1 MFVPFAGS
9 RDLLIDVINKTRK
22 FMNKNC
28 KLNTSGKLRCIKKT
42 LLIMRLTLLLILT
55 TIIASAG
62 NLYSQKARF
71 SMELNNVTIKQ
82 VFNEIEKN
90 SEFIIVYSDDMVDV
104 SKTVSVN
111 ADDATVNVVFE
122 QAFQG
127 TNLSFII
134 SDRQIAITEKPANV
148 PNNSVQ
154 QNKVLNGIVND
165 SKGEPLVGVTI
176 YMKETTIGTVSNFEG
191 GFTLEVPTNAKTLV
205 FSFIGFQTQEI
216 EIGNQTL
223 FSITLLEEVLE
234 LEEVI
239 AVGYGVQRKTDQTG
253 ATNRLTEENMNKSV
267 ATSPIEMMQGRVSG
281 VNITQNNGEPGS
293 GLSVRIRGSNSIRS
307 GQEPLYVVDGIPL
320 DNADITPNGGTAAGI
335 NESANKNPI
344 SFLNPED
351 IETIDILKDASS
363 TAIYGARGANGV
375 VIITTKKGKSGKG
388 TINYDGYMGVS
399 QIREKMDLL
408 SAAEFRSYTKPNGSK
423 LLDLGASN
431 DWQDEIYTT
440 GITQS
445 HNLAYGGGTEKF
457 NYQTSLGYLDQEG
470 IVKST
475 GVQKMNGKIKVSQ
488 KAFND
493 RLNLVGSLIASHVE
507 DYRAPIS
514 ETGGFEGDLILT
526 SLKLNPTYPIFK
538 PDGSYYQHDKDQRNP
553 VAMINLVND
562 ETQTDRILAN
572 MSADFE
578 IVKNLTY
585 KLNIGLDR
593 TVAERRVNQD
603 KQLNYLGNKGEADIN
618 GITANNR
625 LVENYITYL
634 KDVGE
639 DHKFNFLAGHAYQY
653 IKVTTREMNVNGFE
667 VDDILY
673 TNNLQY
679 GNFSSADVN
688 SSAYERELQ
697 SFFGRVNYSFQSKY
711 LFTVTGRADG
721 SSKFGENKKYG
732 FFPSA
737 AFAWRVSEE
746 SFLQGIEK
754 LSNLK
759 VRLGWGLTGNQE
771 IPDKISLLAVGT
783 TPSANGYFNGA
794 LSPGITFL
802 RTPNPE
808 IQWET
813 TLQTNFGIDFGF
825 YDNRL
830 SGTIDVFNKTT
841 RDVLLEVPS
850 KAPAASQTQWQNVPD
865 LRIINNGVELG
876 LNGLLMVKK
885 DFRWEIGGNFAF
897 IKNEVKDLPVKLIE
911 TGNASGQGLSGTR
924 VQIITNGQPVGTFY
938 GMVYEGLDANG
949 MSIYKKDA
957 DGVEVKEYLGSALPD
972 FTYSLSTN
980 VKYREFDFSMFWY
993 GAGGSKVYN
1002 NTANA
1007 LFLKGPLDKGNNVTK
1022 AVLESK
1028 ESPDNS
1034 NAFSSRFIEDASF
1047 LRLSNVT
1054 VGYTFDTKSIE
1065 WLGKARIYATGNNLL
1080 LFTDYTGFDPEVSTD
1095 ASEAGVPSMGMDYTS
1110 YPKPR
1115 TFTFGVNL
1123 QF

>member
-1 MFVPFAGS
+1 MFVPFTGS
-9 RDLLIDVINKTRK
+9 RDLLIGVINKTHK
-22 FMNKNC
+22 FMNNYC
-28 KLNTSGKLRCIKKT
+28 KLNIFGEFRCVKKT
-42 LLIMRLTLLLILT
+42 LLIMRLTLLLVLT
-55 TIIASAG
+55 TVIASAA
-62 NLYSQKARF
+62 NLYSQTARF
-71 SMELNNVTIKQ
+71 SMELNNVTLKQ
-82 VFNEIEKN
+82 VFHEIEKN

-104 SKTVSVN
+104 SKTVSVEAN
-111 ADDATVNVVFE
+111 NSTVDKVLE
-122 QAFQG
+122 QALNE
-127 TNLSFII
+127 TNLSFKI
-134 SDRQIAITEKPANV
+134 SDRQIVITKKPATTLLNV
-148 PNNSVQ
+148 IQ
-154 QNKVLNGIVND
+154 QNRVVSGIIND
-165 SKGEPLVGVTI
+165 PQGLPLPGVTI
-176 YMKETTIGTVSNFEG
+176 SVKGTTLGTITDFDGNFS
-191 GFTLEVPTNAKTLV
+191 FDIPQSANTLV
-205 FSFIGFQTQEI
+205 FSFIGFETQEI

-223 FSITLLEEVLE
+223 FNITMVENIYQ

-239 AVGYGVQRKTDQTG
+239 AVGYGVQRKIDQTG

-267 ATSPIEMMQGRVSG
+267 AGSPIEMMQGRVSG

-293 GLSVRIRGSNSIRS
+293 GMSVRIRGSNSIRS

-375 VIITTKKGKSGKG
+375 VLITTKKGKKG
-388 TINYDGYMGVS
+388 EGVINYDGYMGVS

-408 SAAEFRSYTKPNGSK
+408 SASEFRSYTKPNGSK
-423 LLDLGASN
+423 LLDLGVSN
-431 DWQDEIYTT
+431 DWQDEIYAT

-445 HNLAYGGGTEKF
+445 HNLSYGGGTDNF
-457 NYQTSLGYLDQEG
+457 TYQTSLGYLDQEG

-475 GVQKMNGKIKVSQ
+475 GMQKMNGKIKVSQ
-488 KAFND
+488 KAFKG

-526 SLKLNPTYPIFK
+526 SLKLNPTYPIK
-538 PDGSYYQHDKDQRNP
+538 NADGTYYQHDKDQRNP
-553 VAMINLVND
+553 VAMIDLVND
-562 ETQTDRILAN
+562 ETQTDRTLAN
-572 MSADFE
+572 MSAEFE
-578 IVKNLTY
+578 IVKGLKY
-585 KLNIGLDR
+585 KMNIGLDR

-603 KQLNYLGNKGEADIN
+603 KQLSYLGNKGEADIN
-618 GITANNR
+618 GISANNR
-625 LVENYITYL
+625 LIENFFTYL
-634 KDVGE
+634 KNVGD

-653 IKVTTREMNVNGFE
+653 IKVSTSEMNVNGFE

-673 TNNLQY
+673 TDNLQY
-679 GNFSSADVN
+679 GNFSTANVN

-697 SFFGRVNYSFQSKY
+697 SFFGRVNYGYKDKY
-711 LFTVTGRADG
+711 LFTATGRADG

-737 AFAWRVSEE
+737 AFAWRASEE
-746 SFLQGIEK
+746 EFLQGIDK

-759 VRLGWGLTGNQE
+759 IRLGWGLTGNQE

-783 TPSANGYFNGA
+783 TPSANGYFNGT

-802 RTPNPE
+802 RTPNPD

-813 TLQTNFGIDFGF
+813 TMQTNFGIDFGF
-825 YDNRL
+825 YNNRL
-830 SGTIDVFNKTT
+830 SGSIDVFNKTT
-841 RDVLLEVPS
+841 RDVLLEVPA
-850 KAPAASQTQWQNVPD
+850 KAPAAAQTQWQNVPD
-865 LRIINNGVELG
+865 LRIVNNGFELG
-876 LNGLLMVKK
+876 VNGLLIDKK
-885 DFRWEIGGNFAF
+885 DFSWDLGVNFAY

-924 VQIITNGQPVGTFY
+924 VQIITNGQAVGMFY
-938 GMVYEGLDANG
+938 GMVYEGMDANG
-949 MSIYKKDA
+949 ISMYKKDA
-957 DGVEVKEYLGSALPD
+957 DGIEVKEYLGSALPD

-980 VKYREFDFSMFWY
+980 LQYKDFDISMFWY
-993 GAGGSKVYN
+993 GSEGSMVYN

-1007 LFLKGPLDKGNNVTK
+1007 LFLKGPLDKGNNVTQ
-1022 AVLESK
+1022 AVLESN

-1047 LRLSNVT
+1047 LRLSNLT
-1054 VGYTFDTKSIE
+1054 MGYTFDTKTID
-1065 WLGKARIYATGNNLL
+1065 WLGKARVYVTGNNLL
-1080 LFTDYTGFDPEVSTD
+1080 LFTKYTGFDPEVSTD

-1110 YPKPR
+1110 YPKAQ